1 MTRVS
6 LLHTLEELLGKWIGE
21 HAPSIQG
28 GPWARSCQDERFG
41 HFQTNLA
48 MVAAKTL
55 GQNPRALAA
64 QIVDYCARDPRLET
78 PEIAGPGFVNFRF
91 RKEALEAR
99 TLELWNHPRAGIPAN
114 PQPRNIVVDFSGPNV
129 AKEMHVGHI
138 RSTIL
143 GDAIARI
150 LAARGEYVIR
160 DNHLG
165 DWGTQFG
172 KMILGYKRAG
182 KPELSPDTAV
192 AEMQRFYQETHEACE
207 KDPALM
213 EQARHELA
221 QLQDGDLENVTIW
234 MTFRQLSQSAFDL
247 IYQRLDIRFDQTLA
261 ESFYNPWLREV
272 VKDLLEKGVA
282 RESEGAV
289 AVFHDPAQP
298 REKSPFLVKNKDD
311 WSDVPMLIQKSD
323 GAALYATTDLATVR
337 YRMQEWKADTLLY
350 VTDGRQQQHFN
361 QLFDVCRRWGFR
373 ADFHHV
379 WFGAVLGADGKPLK
393 TRDGTPVRLRD
404 LLDEAEERAA
414 AILREKRP
422 GSAPEALAQAARVIG
437 LGALKYADLAQNRNL
452 DYVFDWDKLLAFDG
466 NTAPYLLNAYVRTRS
481 ILRRAGGTVAS
492 PAFVFTDPVE
502 CDLARRLLALGD
514 TLDAVVQDY
523 RPHLL
528 CGYLYETASLFHRFF
543 ENCPVLKAESEEL
556 KQSRLALCELTG
568 RVLREG
574 LGLLGIATLEE
585 M

>member
-6 LLHTLEELLGKWIGE
+6 LLHTLEELLGKWVRQ
-21 HAPSIQG
+21 HAPQCG
-28 GPWARSCQDERFG
+28 PGPWVKACQDERFG

-48 MVAAKTL
+48 MAAAKTL
-55 GQNPRALAA
+55 GQNPRTLAA
-64 QIVDYCARDPRLET
+64 QIMAFCAQDPRLET

-91 RKEALEAR
+91 RTDAIEAR
-99 TLELWNHPRAGIPAN
+99 TLTLWHHPACGIAPAL
-114 PQPRNIVVDFSGPNV
+114 QPRTFVVDFSGPNV

-143 GDAIARI
+143 GDAISRI
-150 LAARGEYVIR
+150 LTARGEGVIR

-182 KPELSPDTAV
+182 KPDLSPETAV

-213 EQARHELA
+213 EQARQELA

-234 MTFRQLSQSAFDL
+234 MKFRELSQSAFDL
-247 IYQRLDIRFDQTLA
+247 IYQRLGITFDQTLA
-261 ESFYNPWLREV
+261 ESFYNPWLKEV
-272 VKDLLEKGVA
+272 VKDLKEKGVA

-298 REKSPFLVKNKDD
+298 REKSPFLVKNKED
-311 WSDVPMLIQKSD
+311 WIDVPMLIQKSD

-337 YRMQEWKADTLLY
+337 YRMQEWKAEAILY
-350 VTDGRQQQHFN
+350 VTDGRQQQHFS
-361 QLFDVCRRWGFR
+361 QLFDVCRRWGFN

-379 WFGAVLGADGKPLK
+379 WFGAVLGPEGKPLK
-393 TRDGTPVRLRD
+393 TRDGNPIRLRD
-404 LLDEAEERAA
+404 LLDEAVERAA
-414 AILREKRP
+414 VILREKRP
-422 GSAPEALAQAARVIG
+422 ETDPATLDKMARIIG
-437 LGALKYADLAQNRNL
+437 IGALKYADLAQNRNL

-481 ILRRAGGTVAS
+481 ILRRAGGPPTS
-492 PAFVFTDPVE
+492 FVFRFTE
-502 CDLARRLLALGD
+502 TLESDLARQLLAFND
-514 TLDAVVQDY
+514 ILDSVVIDY

-528 CGYLYETASLFHRFF
+528 CGYLFETASLFHRFF
-543 ENCPVLKAESEEL
+543 EHCPVLKAETEEL
-556 KQSRLALCELTG
+556 KQSRLALCQLTG
-568 RVLREG
+568 NVLREG
-574 LGLLGIATLEE
+574 LGLLGIGTIEE